1 MKVGQTYWA
10 PAIHRRLRVP
20 VLLTRILVLLLAVR
34 AIAAPVALC
43 PSFVPPSG
51 HRFFVIHMRCW
62 PPQRLQRFS
71 SSSKLLQLC
80 TGKNRVTSSCGCCL
94 LTLWPQRPASKPPFS
109 LLVPEAP
116 GDTPTNRLS
125 VCLRC

>member
-1 MKVGQTYWA
+1 
-10 PAIHRRLRVP
+10 VP

-34 AIAAPVALC
+34 AIAAPVALR
-43 PSFVPPSG
+43 PSFGAASE

-62 PPQRLQRFS
+62 PPQQLQRFS

-80 TGKNRVTSSCGCCL
+80 TGKNKVTSAGGCSL
-94 LTLWPQRPASKPPFS
+94 LTLWPQRPASKTPLS
-109 LLVPEAP
+109 LLVPEVP
-116 GDTPTNRLS
+116 GDTPTNRLT